1 MRNGKRTKEEELEER
16 YLESLRYVKVPLLTL
31 DPRWHQL
38 FPDHLKT
45 RKLVHLEKQLNK
57 LIQKQGQTNN
67 DLKEYEKTRKIIMNN
82 VLNNMTDGH
91 EIDSPIRSKRQDANQ
106 KLLEELRQKTM
117 EAEELLDRL
126 PDEITLANQ
135 ELLIE
140 SMRICYETLIQ
151 NTKEIEWEE
160 QWIGKVRE
168 ELTEHI
174 LMKQEKEL
182 RNTETYKYMH
192 DLLGA
197 KVVEIFDREHDVWKG
212 EIEIE
217 HKGADSAL

>member
-182 RNTETYKYMH
+182 RNTEIYKYMH

>member
-16 YLESLRYVKVPLLTL
+16 YLESLRYVKVPFLTL